1 VPERVQGE
9 VVKLPVPS
17 VEKLTVP
24 LGVVGLDEESLTVAV
39 QVVDAPTITLFGVQ
53 FRVVVMGIGVA
64 DMSAKPELVE

>member
-9 VVKLPVPS
+9 LVKLPVLS
-17 VEKLTVP
+17 LERLTVP
-24 LGVVGLDEESLTVAV
+24 LGVVGFEEVSLTVAV
-39 QVVDAPTITLFGVQ
+39 QVVDVPTITLFGMQ